1 MLSLAL
7 SNMCTL
13 LFFAEEESRKVR
25 QMVEEQK
32 QNMNLSAVRLCF
44 QAYLPDDTGSFTKA
58 LPPCL
63 SNAVFD
69 SSEINYIKFHHFV
82 IKRLSV
88 GASVKHRI

>member
-1 MLSLAL
+1 MHFVIFS
-7 SNMCTL
+7 
-13 LFFAEEESRKVR
+13 EEESRKVR
-25 QMVEEQK
+25 EMVEAQK

-69 SSEINYIKFHHFV
+69 SSEINF
-82 IKRLSV
+82 LTL
-88 GASVKHRI
+88 